1 MVALPGFFSKV
12 NPSGL
17 PTRQAA
23 NPRTASDPEAVIGS
37 YPCFRVPKQHR
48 TSVFC
53 PPSGYLVR
61 TVDARETKG
70 IPVKAVTWQGRMDIR
85 VEEVPDPRIEEPTD
99 AIVRI
104 TTTGLCGSDLHLYD
118 PLTPFMTPGD
128 IVGHEP
134 MGIVEEVGPEV
145 TELRV
150 GDRVVVPFNVS
161 CGSCWMC
168 QRNLYSQCETTQN
181 RDHGTGA
188 SLFGYSKLYGQV
200 PGGQAELMRVPFADF
215 LPVKVPEGPI
225 DDRFV
230 FLSDVLPTAWQGV
243 EYAAVPEGGTLLV
256 LGAGPIGDMAARIA
270 MHRGHRV
277 IVVDRVPERLHRVAA
292 RGAEAVDLGAVDD
305 VPAQI
310 RELTGGRGADSVIDA
325 VGMEAHGSPVAEAA
339 QKALALLPKKVQGAV
354 MTRAGVDRLEA
365 LYVAIESVRRGGTI
379 SISGV
384 YGGAADPLPMM
395 QLFDKQLQLR
405 MGQANVRAW
414 TDDIL
419 ELLGDDTDHLGVEG
433 FATHHLPLS
442 QAPEAYKKFRSKDD
456 GMIKVVFQP

>member
-1 MVALPGFFSKV
+1 M
-12 NPSGL
+12 
-17 PTRQAA
+17 
-23 NPRTASDPEAVIGS
+23 
-37 YPCFRVPKQHR
+37 
-48 TSVFC
+48 
-53 PPSGYLVR
+53 
-61 TVDARETKG
+61 
-70 IPVKAVTWQGRMDIR
+70 KAVTWQGRLDMR
-85 VEEVPDPRIEEPTD
+85 VEDVPDPVIDEPTD
-99 AIVRI
+99 AIVRV

-134 MGIVEEVGPEV
+134 MGIVEEVGPGV
-145 TELRV
+145 RDLRS

-168 QRNLYSQCETTQN
+168 KTHLYSQCETTQN
-181 RDHGTGA
+181 REHGTGA

-200 PGGQAELMRVPFADF
+200 PGGQAELLRVPFADF
-215 LPVKVPEGPI
+215 LPVAVPEGPP
-225 DDRFV
+225 DERFV
-230 FLSDVLPTAWQGV
+230 YLSDVLPTAWQGV
-243 EYAAVPEGGTLLV
+243 EYAAIPDGGTLLV

-277 IVVDRVPERLHRVAA
+277 IVVDRVPERLQRVSA
-292 RGAEAVDLGAVDD
+292 RGAETIDLNAVDD
-305 VPAQI
+305 VPA
-310 RELTGGRGADSVIDA
+310 RVRDLTDGRGADSVIDA

-339 QKALALLPKKVQGAV
+339 QKGLGLLPKKLQGAV

-365 LYVAIESVRRGGTI
+365 LYCAIESVRRGGTI

-395 QLFDKQLQLR
+395 QLFDKQIQLR

-419 ELLGDDTDHLGVEG
+419 KLLGEDEDHLGVET
-433 FATHHLPLS
+433 FHTHALPLS
-442 QAPEAYKKFRSKDD
+442 DAPEAYAKFRAKED
-456 GMIKVVFQP
+456 GVVKVLFKP